1 MTLIILK
8 VYGKTRLVANEKI
21 MVALSAHILTAMAS
35 PTATGMESLEGH
47 GSGARIFLLSL

>member
-1 MTLIILK
+1 
-8 VYGKTRLVANEKI
+8 
-21 MVALSAHILTAMAS
+21 MVALSAHILTVMAS